1 MIRNL
6 MINFLK
12 TASKVKEKEVK
23 AVIFSFLFVVV
34 LMSAYYILRP
44 VRDAM
49 ASDWTDAEVS
59 WLWTLNFFIST
70 AIVALYGVMVSKF
83 RFRLLVPTMY
93 GIFAISFIIFYALGS
108 VFEDRTVIDKSFYVW
123 VSVFSLFHISVFWT
137 FMSELFS
144 KEQSG
149 RLFGIIAVGASV
161 GGLIGPSI
169 TAFFSV
175 SLGIDNLML
184 IASMM
189 LFIPIPIIF
198 YLQSLKAKELNNEAL
213 DIPVSN
219 QSIGGNPLA
228 GFKIFFSNPYLLS
241 IGLFIFLYTG
251 ISSFVYFELKNL
263 LSDFSRPERSVIWAQ
278 MDLAVNILAISTGL
292 FATSRIVT
300 KFGMPVTIAMVPIMI
315 CIGLLVLAISPLLG
329 VVVVLQVIRRAG
341 NYAVTR
347 PAREMLF
354 TLVNQETRFKAK
366 PVIDIVA
373 YRGGDMLTAW
383 LFTGLT
389 QGLGLGL
396 AAVAAVGAGIASLWA
411 LSVFILE
418 NGLSAMNL
426 NLKTYRIER
435 PACNH
440 KVACRI
446 CLRHRNTNQFNLSI
460 NFTNN

>member
-1 MIRNL
+1 MNL
-6 MINFLK
+6 INKFLK
-12 TASKVKEKEVK
+12 TASRIEEREIK

-59 WLWTLNFFIST
+59 WLWTINFFIST
-70 AIVALYGVMVSKF
+70 AIVALYGLMVSKF
-83 RFRLLVPTMY
+83 RFRLLVPVMY
-93 GIFAISFIIFYALGS
+93 GIFAGSFVIFYFLAS
-108 VFEDRTVIDKSFYVW
+108 ISDDRTIIDKAFYVW
-123 VSVFSLFHISVFWT
+123 VSVFSLFHISVFWS

-175 SLGIDNLML
+175 SLGTDNLML

-189 LFIPIPIIF
+189 LLIPIPIIF
-198 YLQSLKAKELNNEAL
+198 YLQTLKVTDLNNEEL
-213 DIPVSN
+213 DLTTPN
-219 QSIGGNPLA
+219 QSIGGSPFA
-228 GFKIFFSNPYLLS
+228 GFKMFFSNPYLLS

-263 LSDFSRPERSVIWAQ
+263 LSDLSRSERSVIWAQ
-278 MDLAVNILAISTGL
+278 MDLAVNILAISAGL
-292 FATSRIVT
+292 FATGRIVT
-300 KFGMPVTIAMVPIMI
+300 RFGMPLTIALVPVMI
-315 CIGLLVLAISPLLG
+315 CIGLLVLAISPFLG
-329 VVVVLQVIRRAG
+329 VVVMLQIIRRAG

-354 TLVNQETRFKAK
+354 TLVDQETRFKAK

-373 YRGGDMLTAW
+373 YRGGDMLMAW

-396 AAVAAVGAGIASLWA
+396 AAVAAFGAGMAALWSLVGIYLGRW
-411 LSVFILE
+411 F
-418 NGLSAMNL
+418 
-426 NLKTYRIER
+426 ER
-435 PACNH
+435 D
-440 KVACRI
+440 
-446 CLRHRNTNQFNLSI
+446 NTETKDYVTSKNS
-460 NFTNN
+460 TE

>member
-70 AIVALYGVMVSKF
+70 AIVALYGAMVSKF

-144 KEQSG
+144 KEQAG

-175 SLGIDNLML
+175 FLGIDNLML

-189 LFIPIPIIF
+189 LFILIPIIF

-300 KFGMPVTIAMVPIMI
+300 KFGMPITIAMVPIMI

-329 VVVVLQVIRRAG
+329 VVVVLQIIRRAG

-411 LSVFILE
+411 LVGIYLGKWF
-418 NGLSAMNL
+418 
-426 NLKTYRIER
+426 ER
-435 PACNH
+435 DG
-440 KVACRI
+440 
-446 CLRHRNTNQFNLSI
+446 T
-460 NFTNN
+460 

>member
-1 MIRNL
+1 MLKRLLIIDRGGKMVRNL

-12 TASKVKEKEVK
+12 TASKVKEQEVK

-70 AIVALYGVMVSKF
+70 AIVALYGVMISKF

-108 VFEDRTVIDKSFYVW
+108 IFEDRTLIDKSFYVW

-175 SLGIDNLML
+175 SLGADNLML

-189 LFIPIPIIF
+189 LLIPIPIIF
-198 YLQSLKAKELNNEAL
+198 YLQSLKSKELNNEVL
-213 DIPVSN
+213 DIPDSN

-228 GFKIFFSNPYLLS
+228 GFKMFFSNPYLLS

-263 LSDFSRPERSVIWAQ
+263 LSDFSRSERSVIWAQ

-300 KFGMPVTIAMVPIMI
+300 KFGMPVTIAMIPIMI

-411 LSVFILE
+411 LVGIYLGKWF
-418 NGLSAMNL
+418 
-426 NLKTYRIER
+426 ER
-435 PACNH
+435 NEP
-440 KVACRI
+440 
-446 CLRHRNTNQFNLSI
+446 
-460 NFTNN
+460 

>member
-1 MIRNL
+1 
-6 MINFLK
+6 
-12 TASKVKEKEVK
+12 
-23 AVIFSFLFVVV
+23 
-34 LMSAYYILRP
+34 MSAYYILRP

-70 AIVALYGVMVSKF
+70 AIVALYGVIVSKF

-93 GIFAISFIIFYALGS
+93 GIFAISFIIFYTLGFA
-108 VFEDRTVIDKSFYVW
+108 FEDRTLIDKSFYVW

-175 SLGIDNLML
+175 SLGANNLML

-189 LFIPIPIIF
+189 LLIPIPIIF
-198 YLQSLKAKELNNEAL
+198 YLQSLKSKELNNEVL
-213 DIPVSN
+213 DIPDSN

-228 GFKIFFSNPYLLS
+228 GFKMFFSNPYLLS

-263 LSDFSRPERSVIWAQ
+263 LSDFSRSERSVIWAQ

-292 FATSRIVT
+292 FATGRIVT
-300 KFGMPVTIAMVPIMI
+300 KFGMPATIAMVPIMI

-329 VVVVLQVIRRAG
+329 VVMVLQIIRRAG

-396 AAVAAVGAGIASLWA
+396 ASVAAVGAGIASLWA
-411 LSVFILE
+411 LVGIYLGKWFDRYES
-418 NGLSAMNL
+418 
-426 NLKTYRIER
+426 
-435 PACNH
+435 
-440 KVACRI
+440 
-446 CLRHRNTNQFNLSI
+446 
-460 NFTNN
+460 

>member
-1 MIRNL
+1 MKR
-6 MINFLK
+6 FLK
-12 TASKVKEKEVK
+12 SASMVKEQEVR
-23 AVIFSFLFVVV
+23 AVIFSFLFVVL

-44 VRDAM
+44 VRDSM

-59 WLWTLNFFIST
+59 WLWTMNFFIST
-70 AIVALYGVMVSKF
+70 AIVALYGIMVSKF
-83 RFRLLVPTMY
+83 RFRLLVPAMY
-93 GIFAISFIIFYALGS
+93 GIFAASFIIFYILGS
-108 VFEDRTVIDKSFYVW
+108 ISEDRTLIDKTFYVW
-123 VSVFSLFHISVFWT
+123 VSVFSLFNISIFWS

-175 SLGIDNLML
+175 SLGTDKLML

-189 LFIPIPIIF
+189 LLIPIPIIF
-198 YLQSLKAKELNNEAL
+198 HLQSLKIKDLNNEKL
-213 DIPVSN
+213 DSATIN
-219 QSIGGNPLA
+219 QSIGGNPFA
-228 GFKIFFSNPYLLS
+228 GFKMFFSNPYLLS

-292 FATSRIVT
+292 FATGRIVT
-300 KFGMPVTIAMVPIMI
+300 KFGMPATIAMVPVMI

-329 VVVVLQVIRRAG
+329 VVVMLQIIRRSG

-354 TLVNQETRFKAK
+354 TLVDQETRFKAK

-373 YRGGDMLTAW
+373 YRGGDMLMAW

-396 AAVAAVGAGIASLWA
+396 AAVAGVGAGIAALWSLVGIYLGRWFERD
-411 LSVFILE
+411 STELE
-418 NGLSAMNL
+418 D
-426 NLKTYRIER
+426 
-435 PACNH
+435 
-440 KVACRI
+440 
-446 CLRHRNTNQFNLSI
+446 SI
-460 NFTNN
+460 T

>member
-1 MIRNL
+1 MIRNIIL
-6 MINFLK
+6 NFLK
-12 TASKVKEKEVK
+12 TASKIKEREVK
-23 AVIFSFLFVVV
+23 AVVFSFLFVVV

-70 AIVALYGVMVSKF
+70 VIVALYGIMVSKF
-83 RFRLLVPTMY
+83 RFRLLVPAMY
-93 GIFAISFIIFYALGS
+93 GIFAGSFIIFYVLGS
-108 VFEDRTVIDKSFYVW
+108 IYEDRILIDKAFYVW
-123 VSVFSLFHISVFWT
+123 VSVFSLFHISVFWS

-144 KEQSG
+144 KEQSS
-149 RLFGIIAVGASV
+149 RLFGVIAVGASV

-169 TAFFSV
+169 TAIFSV
-175 SLGIDNLML
+175 SLGTDKLML
-184 IASMM
+184 IASTM
-189 LFIPIPIIF
+189 LLIPIPIIF
-198 YLQSLKAKELNNEAL
+198 FLQSLKTKELNNEVL
-213 DIPVSN
+213 NTPISN

-228 GFKIFFSNPYLLS
+228 GFKMFFSNPYLLS
-241 IGLFIFLYTG
+241 IGVFILLYTG

-292 FATSRIVT
+292 FATGRIVT
-300 KFGMPVTIAMVPIMI
+300 RFGMPATIAMVPIII
-315 CIGLLVLAISPLLG
+315 CIGLLILAISPLLG
-329 VVVVLQVIRRAG
+329 VVMILQIVRRAG

-373 YRGGDMLTAW
+373 YRGGDMITAW

-396 AAVAAVGAGIASLWA
+396 AAVAAIGAGIAGLWA
-411 LSVFILE
+411 LVGIYLGRWFERDNNNFKNS
-418 NGLSAMNL
+418 
-426 NLKTYRIER
+426 KT
-435 PACNH
+435 
-440 KVACRI
+440 
-446 CLRHRNTNQFNLSI
+446 
-460 NFTNN
+460 

>member
-1 MIRNL
+1 MIKN
-6 MINFLK
+6 IIFNFLN
-12 TASKVKEKEVK
+12 TASKIKEREVK

-70 AIVALYGVMVSKF
+70 VIVALYGIMVSKF
-83 RFRLLVPTMY
+83 RFRLLVPAMY
-93 GIFAISFIIFYALGS
+93 GIFAGSFIIFYVLGS
-108 VFEDRTVIDKSFYVW
+108 IYEDRILIDKAFYVW
-123 VSVFSLFHISVFWT
+123 VSVFSLFHISVFWS

-144 KEQSG
+144 KEQSS

-175 SLGIDNLML
+175 SLGTDKLTL
-184 IASMM
+184 IASIM
-189 LFIPIPIIF
+189 LLIPIPIIF
-198 YLQSLKAKELNNEAL
+198 YLQSLKTKELNNEVL
-213 DIPVSN
+213 STPISN

-228 GFKIFFSNPYLLS
+228 GFKMFFSNPYLLS

-263 LSDFSRPERSVIWAQ
+263 LSDFTRPERSVIWAQ

-292 FATSRIVT
+292 FATGRIVT
-300 KFGMPVTIAMVPIMI
+300 KFGMPTTIAMVPIMI

-329 VVVVLQVIRRAG
+329 VVMILQIVRRAG

-373 YRGGDMLTAW
+373 YRGGDMITAW

-396 AAVAAVGAGIASLWA
+396 AAVAAIGAGIAGLWT
-411 LSVFILE
+411 LVGIYLGRWFERDNDNFKNS
-418 NGLSAMNL
+418 
-426 NLKTYRIER
+426 KT
-435 PACNH
+435 
-440 KVACRI
+440 
-446 CLRHRNTNQFNLSI
+446 
-460 NFTNN
+460 

>member
-1 MIRNL
+1 MAANNNL
-6 MINFLK
+6 IMNFLQML
-12 TASKVKEKEVK
+12 SKIKEREIK

-70 AIVALYGVMVSKF
+70 GIVALYGIAVSKF
-83 RFRLLVPTMY
+83 RFRLLVPVMY
-93 GIFAISFIIFYALGS
+93 GIFAGSFVIFYFLAS
-108 VFEDRTVIDKSFYVW
+108 ISDDRTIIDKAFYVW
-123 VSVFSLFHISVFWT
+123 VSVFSLFHISVFWS

-175 SLGIDNLML
+175 SLGTDNLML

-189 LFIPIPIIF
+189 LLIPIPIIF
-198 YLQSLKAKELNNEAL
+198 YLQKLKVTDLNNEEL
-213 DIPVSN
+213 DLTTPN
-219 QSIGGNPLA
+219 QSIGGSPIA
-228 GFKIFFSNPYLLS
+228 GFKMFFSNPYLLS

-263 LSDFSRPERSVIWAQ
+263 LSDLSRSERSVIWAQ
-278 MDLAVNILAISTGL
+278 MDLAVNILAISAGL

-300 KFGMPVTIAMVPIMI
+300 RFGMPLTIALVPVMI
-315 CIGLLVLAISPLLG
+315 CIGLVVLAISPFLG
-329 VVVVLQVIRRAG
+329 VVVMLQIIRRAG

-354 TLVNQETRFKAK
+354 TLVDQETRFKAK

-373 YRGGDMLTAW
+373 YRGGDMLMAW

-396 AAVAAVGAGIASLWA
+396 AAVAAFGAGMAALWSLVGIYLGRW
-411 LSVFILE
+411 F
-418 NGLSAMNL
+418 
-426 NLKTYRIER
+426 ER
-435 PACNH
+435 D
-440 KVACRI
+440 
-446 CLRHRNTNQFNLSI
+446 NTEPKDYVTSKNS
-460 NFTNN
+460 TE

>member
-12 TASKVKEKEVK
+12 TASKIKEREVK
-23 AVIFSFLFVVV
+23 AVVFSFLFVVV

-70 AIVALYGVMVSKF
+70 VIVALYGIMVSKF
-83 RFRLLVPTMY
+83 RFRLLVPAMY
-93 GIFAISFIIFYALGS
+93 GIFAGSFIIFYVLGS
-108 VFEDRTVIDKSFYVW
+108 IYEDRILIDKAFYVW
-123 VSVFSLFHISVFWT
+123 VSVFSLFHISVFWS

-144 KEQSG
+144 KEQSS
-149 RLFGIIAVGASV
+149 RLFGVIAVGASV

-169 TAFFSV
+169 TAIFSV
-175 SLGIDNLML
+175 SLGTDKLML
-184 IASMM
+184 IASTM
-189 LFIPIPIIF
+189 LLIPIPIIF
-198 YLQSLKAKELNNEAL
+198 FLQSLKTKELNNEVL
-213 DIPVSN
+213 NTPISN

-228 GFKIFFSNPYLLS
+228 GFKMFFSNPYLLS
-241 IGLFIFLYTG
+241 IGVFILLYTG

-292 FATSRIVT
+292 FATGRIVT
-300 KFGMPVTIAMVPIMI
+300 RFGMPATIAMVPIII
-315 CIGLLVLAISPLLG
+315 CIGLLILAISPLLG
-329 VVVVLQVIRRAG
+329 VVMILQIVRRAG

-373 YRGGDMLTAW
+373 YRGGDMITAW

-396 AAVAAVGAGIASLWA
+396 AAVAAIGAGIAGLWT
-411 LSVFILE
+411 LVGIYLGRWFERDNDNFKNS
-418 NGLSAMNL
+418 
-426 NLKTYRIER
+426 KT
-435 PACNH
+435 
-440 KVACRI
+440 
-446 CLRHRNTNQFNLSI
+446 
-460 NFTNN
+460 

>member
-1 MIRNL
+1 MIRNIIL
-6 MINFLK
+6 NFLK
-12 TASKVKEKEVK
+12 TASKIKEREVK
-23 AVIFSFLFVVV
+23 AVVFSCLFVVI

-70 AIVALYGVMVSKF
+70 VIVALYGIMVSKF
-83 RFRLLVPTMY
+83 RFRLLVPAMY
-93 GIFAISFIIFYALGS
+93 GIFAGSFIIFYVLGS
-108 VFEDRTVIDKSFYVW
+108 IYEDRILIDKAFYVW
-123 VSVFSLFHISVFWT
+123 VSVFSLFHISVFWS

-144 KEQSG
+144 KEQSS
-149 RLFGIIAVGASV
+149 RLFGVIAVGASV

-169 TAFFSV
+169 TAIFSV
-175 SLGIDNLML
+175 SLGTDKLML
-184 IASMM
+184 IASTM
-189 LFIPIPIIF
+189 LLIPIPIIF
-198 YLQSLKAKELNNEAL
+198 FLQSLKTKELNNEVL
-213 DIPVSN
+213 NTPISN

-228 GFKIFFSNPYLLS
+228 GFKMFFSNPYLLS
-241 IGLFIFLYTG
+241 IGVFILLYTG

-292 FATSRIVT
+292 FATGRIVT
-300 KFGMPVTIAMVPIMI
+300 RFGMPATIAMVPIII
-315 CIGLLVLAISPLLG
+315 CIGLLILAISPLLG
-329 VVVVLQVIRRAG
+329 VVMILQIVRRAG

-373 YRGGDMLTAW
+373 YRGGDMITAW

-396 AAVAAVGAGIASLWA
+396 AAVAAIGAGIAGLWT
-411 LSVFILE
+411 LVGIYLGRWFERDNDNFKNS
-418 NGLSAMNL
+418 
-426 NLKTYRIER
+426 KT
-435 PACNH
+435 
-440 KVACRI
+440 
-446 CLRHRNTNQFNLSI
+446 
-460 NFTNN
+460 

>member
-1 MIRNL
+1 MIKQR
-6 MINFLK
+6 
-12 TASKVKEKEVK
+12 EVK

-34 LMSAYYILRP
+34 LMTAYYILRP

-70 AIVALYGVMVSKF
+70 GIVALYGMAVSKF

-93 GIFAISFIIFYALGS
+93 SIFAGSFVMFYLLGS
-108 VFEDRTVIDKSFYVW
+108 ISDDRTLIDKAFYVW
-123 VSVFSLFHISVFWT
+123 VSVFSLFNISVFWS

-175 SLGIDNLML
+175 SIGIDNLML

-189 LFIPIPIIF
+189 LLIPIPIIF
-198 YLQSLKAKELNNEAL
+198 YLQSKATDLNNEKL
-213 DIPVSN
+213 DLTPTSHP
-219 QSIGGNPLA
+219 IGGNPIA
-228 GFKIFFSNPYLLS
+228 GFKMLFSNPYLMS
-241 IGLFIFLYTG
+241 IALFIFLYTG
-251 ISSFVYFELKNL
+251 ISSFIYFELKNL
-263 LSDFSRPERSVIWAQ
+263 LSDLSRPERSAIWAQ
-278 MDLAVNILAISTGL
+278 MDLAVNILSISIGL
-292 FATSRIVT
+292 FATGRIVG
-300 KFGMPVTIAMVPIMI
+300 KFGMPVTIAMVPVMV
-315 CIGLLVLAISPLLG
+315 CVGLLILAISPLLG
-329 VVVVLQVIRRAG
+329 VVMILQIIRRAG
-341 NYAVTR
+341 NYGMTR

-354 TLVNQETRFKAK
+354 TLVDRETRFKAK

-373 YRGGDMLTAW
+373 YRGSDMLMAW

-396 AAVAAVGAGIASLWA
+396 AAVAGVGAGIAALWSLVGIYLGRWFEHD
-411 LSVFILE
+411 SPE
-418 NGLSAMNL
+418 NGS
-426 NLKTYRIER
+426 KI
-435 PACNH
+435 
-440 KVACRI
+440 
-446 CLRHRNTNQFNLSI
+446 FD
-460 NFTNN
+460 NNVQ

>member
-1 MIRNL
+1 MVIRNL
-6 MINFLK
+6 MKRFLK
-12 TASKVKEKEVK
+12 SASMVKEQEVR
-23 AVIFSFLFVVV
+23 AVIFSFLFVVL

-44 VRDAM
+44 VRDSM

-59 WLWTLNFFIST
+59 WLWTMNFFIST
-70 AIVALYGVMVSKF
+70 AIVALYGIMVSKF
-83 RFRLLVPTMY
+83 RFRLLVPAMY
-93 GIFAISFIIFYALGS
+93 GIFAASFIIFYILGS
-108 VFEDRTVIDKSFYVW
+108 ISEDRTLIDKTFYVW
-123 VSVFSLFHISVFWT
+123 VSVFSLFNISIFWS

-175 SLGIDNLML
+175 SLGTDKLML

-189 LFIPIPIIF
+189 LLIPIPIIF
-198 YLQSLKAKELNNEAL
+198 HLQSLKVKDLNNEKL
-213 DIPVSN
+213 DSATIN
-219 QSIGGNPLA
+219 QSIGGNPFA
-228 GFKIFFSNPYLLS
+228 GFKMFFSNPYLLS

-292 FATSRIVT
+292 FATGRIVT
-300 KFGMPVTIAMVPIMI
+300 KFGMPATIAMVPVMI

-329 VVVVLQVIRRAG
+329 VVVMLQIIRRSG

-354 TLVNQETRFKAK
+354 TLVDQETRFKAK

-373 YRGGDMLTAW
+373 YRGGDMLMAW

-396 AAVAAVGAGIASLWA
+396 AAVAGVGAGIAALWSLVGIYLGRWFERD
-411 LSVFILE
+411 STELE
-418 NGLSAMNL
+418 D
-426 NLKTYRIER
+426 
-435 PACNH
+435 
-440 KVACRI
+440 
-446 CLRHRNTNQFNLSI
+446 SI
-460 NFTNN
+460 T